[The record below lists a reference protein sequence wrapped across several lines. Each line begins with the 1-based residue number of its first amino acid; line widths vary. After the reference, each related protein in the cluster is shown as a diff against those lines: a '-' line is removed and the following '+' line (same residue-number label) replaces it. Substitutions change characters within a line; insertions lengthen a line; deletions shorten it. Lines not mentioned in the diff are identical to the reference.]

1 LLTLVS
7 LTKRMRH
14 SLALRESRLLCPC
27 GNLPQGDFT
36 MITRITILALLVMT
50 FATIGTKSNN
60 PTHSNPGPH
69 AMCCD
74 GDPNQPIGH

>member
-1 LLTLVS
+1 
-7 LTKRMRH
+7 
-14 SLALRESRLLCPC
+14 
-27 GNLPQGDFT
+27 